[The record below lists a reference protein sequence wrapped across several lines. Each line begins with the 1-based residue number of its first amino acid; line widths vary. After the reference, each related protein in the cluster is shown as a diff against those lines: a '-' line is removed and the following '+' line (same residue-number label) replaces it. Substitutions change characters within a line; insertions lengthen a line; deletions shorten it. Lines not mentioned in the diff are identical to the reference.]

1 MSGKRRVLTWTLN
14 AGNTAY
20 EEDLEKYGNKIY
32 ALGVHEVQVE
42 KTGECYI
49 RRDIPSSYDGT
60 DYGEYRYG
68 NGLKI
73 DKTTDFDLT
82 RGFWKKIEGGMRRW
96 PHINHYLSFILFG
109 VTRVVPMLDNQ
120 NNAQQVLI
128 DRIKATL
135 DHFATSPNFPNDPNN
150 MKYIKGIEIDFEA
163 SFSDHIYDYREGDNL
178 KFMNILKR
186 IKNEICIPRG
196 LVLQVN
202 AYAMWGKDTPY
213 YYRFH
218 DYEMFANTAD
228 QNGNSVIDELQIM
241 SYDFHWNGS
250 APGASTPLWW
260 LENVGGWAKQCFGSP
275 NAKLKI
281 DNIFFGSAG
290 YGHRWGVW
298 DPNRMTGST
307 ITYRNFLDWQ
317 NGLYRHNR
325 GNGDGSYTWHDQD
338 FLMQA
343 GFEDPESKNEILH
356 QHIYDY
362 FKARYGESTIV
373 NGAKTTRLA
382 EYNGLEYATT
392 YSRVQQAKFTN
403 IQDYTFTAAAVYGN
417 KGKVNSVADIE
428 GSDITL
434 NNNGQ
439 ITTLRGIRGY
449 KVYPSDWIP
458 ATEEGVGTYC
468 KKDPSG
474 RVHYY
479 INAPRAGVFRL
490 VALVSFV
497 WYTSAKLGGT
507 WNGNPITIQ
516 APADYYPLHFKASH
530 WFDLGYMACNA
541 GKNEIIIDGDKGD
554 PGSIIYGFVLADEFE
569 HRFRGGEMSFRST
582 VKPMKRKDGQPSRLP
597 SSLSVTAK
605 ALRQT
610 ARPLIMWDDRFAQYL
625 KDKGATANLT
635 SSLYYAAQETKTA
648 KGNGQTLSDDKTYC
662 YDPGNPT
669 YSTGYSWGT
678 WKVSDDGGKDSAH
691 VLWNDPNKGGR
702 LLLNYGFQSNIQI
715 ECELSLKQDGIAGL
729 VFGGTGQYDGY
740 CFTINRFKRR
750 LELSLN
756 EQIIDY
762 DPLPDNFNLGD
773 RTKLRAIF
781 HNGKAYFYLGY
792 SGIKAFRGRVF
803 DLPRTSGGIC
813 GLYAQSVIARYYVFT
828 VSTTDKWDLME
839 KFEVEV
845 DGQRKVFGAI
855 PRSNH
860 TIDPNF
866 GYLNYSGLDERNDTR
881 DKLPDG
887 TAPSIPLD
895 YEFFITNI
903 SGFEGTKDIKVT
915 LLDAGIWFNYL
926 YVVDAEGG
934 SVTWVGDAYSFI
946 DSMNRAVD
954 VYGAKGIGL
963 WTMGQ
968 EDPRV
973 FEMIPDVVP
982 YHK

>member
-1 MSGKRRVLTWTLN
+1 M
-14 AGNTAY
+14 
-20 EEDLEKYGNKIY
+20 
-32 ALGVHEVQVE
+32 
-42 KTGECYI
+42 
-49 RRDIPSSYDGT
+49 
-60 DYGEYRYG
+60 
-68 NGLKI
+68 
-73 DKTTDFDLT
+73 
-82 RGFWKKIEGGMRRW
+82 
-96 PHINHYLSFILFG
+96 
-109 VTRVVPMLDNQ
+109 
-120 NNAQQVLI
+120 
-128 DRIKATL
+128 
-135 DHFATSPNFPNDPNN
+135 
-150 MKYIKGIEIDFEA
+150 
-163 SFSDHIYDYREGDNL
+163 
-178 KFMNILKR
+178 
-186 IKNEICIPRG
+186 
-196 LVLQVN
+196 N

-260 LENVGGWAKQCFGSP
+260 FENVGGWAKQCFGSP

-362 FKARYGESTIV
+362 FKARYGDSTIV

-403 IQDYTFTAAAVYGN
+403 IHDYTFTAAAVYGN

-428 GSDITL
+428 GSTSHSIITDRSQRCGGL
-434 NNNGQ
+434 GD
-439 ITTLRGIRGY
+439 TRYIRAIGSPLPR
-449 KVYPSDWIP
+449 K
-458 ATEEGVGTYC
+458 E
-468 KKDPSG
+468 SG
-474 RVHYY
+474 RIAKGSIRTGSLLHKRS
-479 INAPRAGVFRL
+479 RAGAFRL

-507 WNGNPITIQ
+507 WNGNPIAIQ

-662 YDPGNPT
+662 YDPG
-669 YSTGYSWGT
+669 
-678 WKVSDDGGKDSAH
+678 
-691 VLWNDPNKGGR
+691 
-702 LLLNYGFQSNIQI
+702 
-715 ECELSLKQDGIAGL
+715 
-729 VFGGTGQYDGY
+729 
-740 CFTINRFKRR
+740 
-750 LELSLN
+750 
-756 EQIIDY
+756 
-762 DPLPDNFNLGD
+762 
-773 RTKLRAIF
+773 
-781 HNGKAYFYLGY
+781 
-792 SGIKAFRGRVF
+792 
-803 DLPRTSGGIC
+803 
-813 GLYAQSVIARYYVFT
+813 
-828 VSTTDKWDLME
+828 
-839 KFEVEV
+839 
-845 DGQRKVFGAI
+845 I
-855 PRSNH
+855 PRIRQVTHGGHGKSR
-860 TIDPNF
+860 TMAA
-866 GYLNYSGLDERNDTR
+866 R
-881 DKLPDG
+881 
-887 TAPSIPLD
+887 IPLT
-895 YEFFITNI
+895 F
-903 SGFEGTKDIKVT
+903 
-915 LLDAGIWFNYL
+915 
-926 YVVDAEGG
+926 
-934 SVTWVGDAYSFI
+934 
-946 DSMNRAVD
+946 
-954 VYGAKGIGL
+954 YG
-963 WTMGQ
+963 
-968 EDPRV
+968 
-973 FEMIPDVVP
+973 MIPTKAGGCCLIMVSNQI
-982 YHK
+982 YK